1 MRQFTTDG
9 TDEDG
14 VRFDSDGCINALR
27 RELMA
32 AMKDL
37 QQELLA
43 EAKQFMLTPEGAE
56 SLHDEEITDI
66 ANVIIVAISGGA
78 WAAMDEYGTGSLMCE
93 SDENP
98 ALNDYKNS
106 QLWNPARHG
115 YKIRSRPDSP
125 GQVDIFGNPVN
136 GKGKGGVDLEA
147 AGIVE
152 PQPPSHAIRTAA
164 RWMAN
169 GRFQRK
175 IKNTIHAFPFGKYIK
190 VDKK

>member
-1 MRQFTTDG
+1 
-9 TDEDG
+9 
-14 VRFDSDGCINALR
+14 
-27 RELMA
+27 
-32 AMKDL
+32 MKDL
-37 QQELLA
+37 QQELLV

-106 QLWNPARHG
+106 QLWNPARHDN
-115 YKIRSRPDSP
+115 KIRTRPAGSYTN
-125 GQVDIFGNPVN
+125 IFGEQKMGRATVA
-136 GKGKGGVDLEA
+136 GVDLEA
-147 AGIVE
+147 LGLAT
-152 PQPPSHAIRTAA
+152 PTPPSHAIQTAI